1 MWFNNFIVQ
10 DKIIESADKIQNKI
24 EPVDLPKKENF
35 ELENNEV
42 QFKRETETLDSF
54 KGKLK
59 GVLNFVEPGQNLVI
73 RSQ

>member
-1 MWFNNFIVQ
+1 MWVNNFIIQ
-10 DKIIESADKIQNKI
+10 DKITESADKIQNKI

-59 GVLNFVEPGQNLVI
+59 K
-73 RSQ
+73 